1 MPAKKRRVY
10 EVAKDM
16 GMSSEALV
24 HILKSLSVEVK
35 SHMSSVGDEVIE
47 QVRSKLAR
55 EKEAVKEEEARKRE
69 KAILAAKA
77 EAERRGAPPGRG
89 PSAPFKL
96 GGKQGKKKKRA
107 VDEKLIR
114 ASVKRTMAEMEGSK
128 RRHHRREREEGAA
141 VGVEEAPR
149 VIRVSEFISVA
160 ELAGQLEVKPTEVIQ
175 VCMQLGIMAN
185 INRRLDK
192 DSIMAIADEFGYGVE
207 FVSELGE
214 EEVEE
219 GVVEEARSRYA
230 LPVKELTVQRTAPP
244 GPTA

>member
-1 MPAKKRRVY
+1 MPVKKRRVY

-35 SHMSSVGDEVIE
+35 SHMSSVSDEVIE

-69 KAILAAKA
+69 KAVLAAKA
-77 EAERRGAPPGRG
+77 EAARRGAPPGRG
-89 PSAPFKL
+89 PGGTPFKL
-96 GGKQGKKKKRA
+96 GGKPGKKKKRA

-114 ASVKRTMAEMEGSK
+114 ASVKRTLAEMEGSK

-175 VCMQLGIMAN
+175 VCLQLGIMAN

-214 EEVEE
+214 
-219 GVVEEARSRYA
+219 
-230 LPVKELTVQRTAPP
+230 
-244 GPTA
+244 